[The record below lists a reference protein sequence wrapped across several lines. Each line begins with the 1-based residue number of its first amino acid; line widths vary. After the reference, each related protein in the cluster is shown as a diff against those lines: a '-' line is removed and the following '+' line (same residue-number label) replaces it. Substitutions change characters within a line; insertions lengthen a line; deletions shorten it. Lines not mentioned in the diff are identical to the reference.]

1 MRRGLEAAWLPL
13 AVALAVVVL
22 WGSTPVATKL
32 AAREIDPIVVGM
44 GRTLLAGLVAL
55 PLALLLRTPLPR
67 GPQIPLLAL
76 SAFCG

>member
-32 AAREIDPIVVGM
+32 AAREIDPLLVGM
-44 GRTLLAGLVAL
+44 
-55 PLALLLRTPLPR
+55 
-67 GPQIPLLAL
+67 
-76 SAFCG
+76 